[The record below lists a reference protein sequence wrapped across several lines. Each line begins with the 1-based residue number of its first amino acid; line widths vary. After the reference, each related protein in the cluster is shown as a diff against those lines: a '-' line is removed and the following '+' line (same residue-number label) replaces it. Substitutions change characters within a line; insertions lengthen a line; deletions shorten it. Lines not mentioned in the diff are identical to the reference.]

1 MNFLRK
7 KFHSY
12 YLRPSI
18 KFPHRVERREF
29 AFVLF
34 NEQSMHRHISFSS
47 KDGLLNYLKTNIP
60 AHVYYSSAY
69 YRNPSASTMQEKKW
83 MGADLI
89 FDLDADHLPN
99 AKEMSYE
106 DSLREVKKE
115 AIKLLSF
122 LIDDFGFSKEEIEI
136 YFSGSRGY
144 HLHVSNSKVLEL
156 GSQERREIVD
166 YITGRGLNIEEI
178 AREKKIYKGKFVD
191 KTIEICPQAGGW
203 KGRIAKTLIKFF
215 REIRNMSREKAIEE
229 LMKIESVGRKMAE
242 DIYDALNDERMRR
255 IEEGK
260 LDQATAFKKIVKP
273 LIRKLAISLH
283 SEADEPVTADI
294 KRLIRLPGSLHGK
307 TGLRVTEVKIDE
319 INEFEPLRDAVVFSD
334 EKVKIKML
342 KPFRIKMMEEEFDL
356 KGVAKVPEYLAVFLV
371 AKGVAEAF
379 S

>member
-29 AFVLF
+29 AFILF
-34 NEQSMHRHISFSS
+34 GEQGMHRHISFSS
-47 KDGLLNYLKTNIP
+47 KDGLLNYLKRNIP
-60 AHVYYSSAY
+60 AHAYYSSAY
-69 YRNPSASTMQEKKW
+69 YRDPSAGTMQEKKW

-106 DSLREVKKE
+106 NSLQEVKKE

-122 LIDDFGFSKEEIEI
+122 LIEDFGFSKKEIAI
-136 YFSGSRGY
+136 YFSGGRGY
-144 HLHVSNSKVLEL
+144 HLHVSNSKVIEL

-166 YITGRGLNIEEI
+166 YITGRGLNIYEI
-178 AREKKIYKGKFVD
+178 AKEKKIYKGKFTD
-191 KTIEICPQAGGW
+191 KTVEIRPQAGGW
-203 KGRIAKTLIKFF
+203 EGRIARMLIEFF
-215 REIRNMSREKAIEE
+215 KKIKNMDKEKAIEE
-229 LMKIESVGRKMAE
+229 LMKIEGVGNKMAE
-242 DIYDALNDERMRR
+242 DIYNALNDERMKR
-255 IEEGK
+255 IEKGK
-260 LDQATAFKKIVKP
+260 LDQATPFKKIVKP

-307 TGLRVTEVKIDE
+307 TGLKVTEVRIDE
-319 INEFEPLRDAVVFSD
+319 LEEFEPLRDAIVFSD
-334 EKVKIKML
+334 EKVKIRML

-356 KGVAKVPEYLAVFLV
+356 KEGTASVPEYLAVFLV
-371 AKGVAEAF
+371 ARKVAEA
-379 S
+379 